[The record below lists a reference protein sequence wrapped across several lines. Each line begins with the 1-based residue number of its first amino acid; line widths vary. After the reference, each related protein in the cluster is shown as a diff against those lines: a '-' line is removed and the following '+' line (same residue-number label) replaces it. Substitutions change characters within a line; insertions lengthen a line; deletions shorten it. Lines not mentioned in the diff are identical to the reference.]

1 MKIKLGTLDQGVFD
15 LAGTGKE
22 NLKLAVVRS
31 KKQPVLT
38 SEPKMCPFR
47 EEFVPF
53 DAPGP

>member
-38 SEPKMCPFR
+38 SEPKMQRSLSLSMPR
-47 EEFVPF
+47 
-53 DAPGP
+53 GP